1 MSATVARLYRYP
13 VKGLG
18 AEPLA
23 HADVARGAGMPN
35 DRRWAIAPGRTTY
48 DDAHPVWMR
57 KEAFVMLTRDGDE
70 RLAALRCA
78 FEDDGARA
86 GGDAAEWAVLARGP
100 ATADGRRGAT
110 AAIAAFLG
118 PRPDGAVRVVPAG
131 SLSLTDIPQNGLSVI
146 NLASVDDFA
155 QRIGRPVDPLRFRAN
170 VYVAGLPAWAERAWI
185 GRRIAIGSR
194 SSRST
199 RTSSA
204 ARRRRSIRRPPPATS
219 TPCGCCASTTGTS
232 TWASTP
238 RSSRVAASPWA
249 TPWRPRRLRWRPH
262 RGSAARSST

>member
-57 KEAFVMLTRDGDE
+57 KEAFVMLMRDGDE
-70 RLAALRCA
+70 RLATLRCA
-78 FEDDGARA
+78 FEDDGA
-86 GGDAAEWAVLARGP
+86 VLVATPPSGRPGARTC
-100 ATADGRRGAT
+100 ARRMVGAT
-110 AAIAAFLG
+110 QP
-118 PRPDGAVRVVPAG
+118 PRSPPSSVRVPTARCASSRPG

-155 QRIGRPVDPLRFRAN
+155 RRIGRPVDPLRFRAN

-194 SSRST
+194 GEPHSIYSDRRTKPLPVLDIDRLPGLSAWFVTEARSRLST
-199 RTSSA
+199 
-204 ARRRRSIRRPPPATS
+204 II
-219 TPCGCCASTTGTS
+219 CGNFT
-232 TWASTP
+232 
-238 RSSRVAASPWA
+238 VA
-249 TPWRPRRLRWRPH
+249 TPS
-262 RGSAARSST
+262 RGSVLEFVFRPCCS